1 MNIHDS
7 IIAIVLIASLGFF
20 ASLGAREYQERLIS
34 RIGFFTM
41 VLQTIA
47 VLWAVM
53 LWVIN
58 GANPIHMQEI
68 TLYATKG
75 YSEMVSLLWTCPRA
89 KYS

>member
-41 VLQTIA
+41 VL
-47 VLWAVM
+47 
-53 LWVIN
+53 
-58 GANPIHMQEI
+58 
-68 TLYATKG
+68 
-75 YSEMVSLLWTCPRA
+75 
-89 KYS
+89 

>member
-20 ASLGAREYQERLIS
+20 TSLGAREYQERLIS

-75 YSEMVSLLWTCPRA
+75 YSFIIEFYIDSVSVM
-89 KYS
+89 